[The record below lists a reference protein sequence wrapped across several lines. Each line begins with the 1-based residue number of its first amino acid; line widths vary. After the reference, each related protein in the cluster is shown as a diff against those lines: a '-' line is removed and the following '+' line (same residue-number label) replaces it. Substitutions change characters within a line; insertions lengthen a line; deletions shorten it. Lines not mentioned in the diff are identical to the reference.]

1 MMLNRLL
8 RASESVDRVDG
19 PSEKLA
25 HRVRRVLKNS
35 PVDRML
41 RGSWIGHPAHPL
53 LVTVPIGAWV
63 CSAVFD
69 ALRQRD
75 AARRLIA
82 IGALTAP
89 LAAITGLAEFS
100 RLSTVQRRVGALHL
114 SSNVVAQACYLIS
127 HRCRTRNAN
136 GAGTLWGAGRS
147 GRGRGG
153 RRTRRSSVLRLGRR
167 RARMAGRTATLSRL
181 GCARRTASP
190 AAGTPVVV
198 HSDHAEEVRH
208 GGDSRPRNVV
218 LRM

>member
-53 LVTVPIGAWV
+53 IVTVPIGAWV

-136 GAGTLWGAGRS
+136 GAGTLWGLAGLAA
-147 GRGRGG
+147 
-153 RRTRRSSVLRLGRR
+153 V
-167 RARMAGRTATLSRL
+167 
-181 GCARRTASP
+181 
-190 AAGTPVVV
+190 AAGGALGGHLSYALGAGV
-198 HSDHAEEVRH
+198 HEWQE
-208 GGDSRPRNVV
+208 GPQP
-218 LRM
+218 